1 MTDWPLNRNQK
12 AAFVRTDL
20 TMTGPLKPL
29 SELLSS
35 GFSRLAKQAEAASE
49 LTERVRRCLGE
60 PLGAHVLTASLRGE
74 ELVIRVDSAAW
85 SAQVRYAGRRLM
97 EALQQ
102 PGGQPIQRVR
112 VRVGRPVAA
121 PHIVL
126 R

>member
-1 MTDWPLNRNQK
+1 MS
-12 AAFVRTDL
+12 
-20 TMTGPLKPL
+20 GPLKPL

-35 GFSRLAKQAEAASE
+35 GFARLAKQAEAASE

-102 PGGQPIQRVR
+102 PAGDKPIQRVR
-112 VRVGRPVAA
+112 VRVGRPWLA
-121 PHIVL
+121 PHGARNAQLSAVPSG
-126 R
+126 RQATA